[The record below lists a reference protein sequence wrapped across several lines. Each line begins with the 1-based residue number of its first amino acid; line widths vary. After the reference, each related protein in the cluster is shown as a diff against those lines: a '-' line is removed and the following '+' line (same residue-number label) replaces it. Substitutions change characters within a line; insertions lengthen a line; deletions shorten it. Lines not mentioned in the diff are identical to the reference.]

1 MPEQSLRPSAAAQ
14 VLAYVGETLSIMNYV
29 RNTKFKMAED
39 NCETQKIAA
48 EQAGIAAYNDAYNQ
62 GEATQLQAWGQIAS
76 AGVSLGGDL
85 GSYVGTSIH
94 AKVQENALNKQ
105 LSNVESWE
113 KTLNNSSHEL
123 AVYPVSRLFD
133 DEESPKTFFNRI
145 KSGDLT
151 SRGPNVN
158 EIEGLNTHYGHEEF
172 EKLEKRLEKVKDNLN
187 SQKERNEQKSI
198 RNFDQ
203 LQNFFRNAGS
213 AVTGGFGVAVGD
225 IQKDGAAFK
234 MAIAIWDY
242 VKNTLGMLESQFYD
256 SANKDTDSISSTI
269 HSVDAIY
276 DTNKA

>member
-14 VLAYVGETLSIMNYV
+14 VLAYVGETISIMNYV
-29 RNTKFKMAED
+29 RNTKFKMADE
-39 NCETQKIAA
+39 NCETQRIAA

-76 AGVSLGGDL
+76 AGVSLGGDAL
-85 GSYVGTSIH
+85 SYAGTSIY
-94 AKVQENALNKQ
+94 AKVKENDLNNQ
-105 LSNVESWE
+105 LKNVESWE
-113 KTLNNSSHEL
+113 NTLSKSSHDL
-123 AVYPVSRLFD
+123 YIAPANGRQ
-133 DEESPKTFFNRI
+133 DEEMSAKDFFNGL
-145 KSGDLT
+145 KQNNLVKG
-151 SRGPNVN
+151 GPNSD
-158 EIEGLNTHYGHEEF
+158 EINQLNLHVETEEF
-172 EKLEKRLEKVKDNLN
+172 EKFEKRIEKLKDNLN

-203 LQNFFRNAGS
+203 LQNLFRNVGS
-213 AVTGGFGVAVGD
+213 AVTGGFGVKVGD

-256 SANKDTDSISSTI
+256 SASKDTDSISSTI